1 MFASERVTVERQT
14 TYGSIGP
21 GIRDFLYGLTLWR
34 MFLYL
39 GWEDIRQRYVR
50 TFLGPLWLIIG
61 TGIWIAVMGFVMASL
76 FGNSIAS
83 TLPFIAAGTLIWTF
97 IASSMN
103 DGCMLFINIANVIHS
118 FNLPVSVH
126 VLRFMVRNFIIL
138 LHNLVILLV
147 VFLLCRVD
155 VNMNTF
161 LALPGLFILT
171 LNALWIGAVL
181 GILNTRFRDTQQIV
195 VTSMTVL
202 PFVTPI
208 FWQKAFLKK
217 HFWIAN
223 ANPFYH
229 AVEIVRAP
237 LLGQVPSMLSWAV
250 MLVITCL
257 GMALAMVVFGKYK
270 HRIIYWL

>member
-1 MFASERVTVERQT
+1 MFATESLGERKQ
-14 TYGSIGP
+14 SLFADIHP
-21 GIRDFLYGLTLWR
+21 GLKDFLMGLSLWR

-50 TFLGPLWLIIG
+50 TFLGPMWLLIG
-61 TGIWIAVMGFVMASL
+61 TAVWIAVMGFVMASL
-76 FGNSIAS
+76 FGNSISS

-97 IASSMN
+97 IASSMS
-103 DGCMLFINIANVIHS
+103 DGCMLFINIANVIHAY
-118 FNLPVSVH
+118 NLPVSLH
-126 VLRFMVRNFIIL
+126 VFRFMVRNFIIL

-147 VFLLCRVD
+147 VFALCHVS
-155 VNMNTF
+155 VNMNTL
-161 LALPGLFILT
+161 LALPGLFILV
-171 LNALWIGAVL
+171 LNSLWIGAIL
-181 GILNTRFRDTQQIV
+181 GILNTRFRDMQQII

-223 ANPFYH
+223 VNPFYH

-237 LLGQVPSMLSWAV
+237 LLGQAPSLISWCIMIV
-250 MLVITCL
+250 VTCVGL
-257 GMALAMVVFGKYK
+257 TAATFVFGKYK